1 MVLNSRVGTDQL
13 ASKLAQVFGVKYT
26 PPVKSKTINDK
37 KLKPS
42 QRSRK
47 LYLTP
52 NILNTRLPK
61 ECIDFL
67 LFILVSWNYHTS
79 LQTCV
84 NDAELV
90 EEIEYQNE
98 VVCKHVYEKKC
109 HTSFVTKY
117 HEAQIEK
124 CDVDFRKECNI
135 VLEPVAENVT
145 QIVCHQPV
153 SVENC
158 EKSDNII
165 NRKEECRTV
174 HETQCETDF
183 MSHPVIKFN

>member
-1 MVLNSRVGTDQL
+1 MQS
-13 ASKLAQVFGVKYT
+13 
-26 PPVKSKTINDK
+26 
-37 KLKPS
+37 
-42 QRSRK
+42 
-47 LYLTP
+47 
-52 NILNTRLPK
+52 
-61 ECIDFL
+61 
-67 LFILVSWNYHTS
+67 
-79 LQTCV
+79 CV

-90 EEIEYQNE
+90 EEIEYQKE

-158 EKSDNII
+158 QHSDDII
-165 NRKEECRTV
+165 KTNEECREV
-174 HETQCETDF
+174 FETQCVSDHIT
-183 MSHPVIKFN
+183 HPVI